1 MRSRRHW
8 EKGNGT
14 VMEIFGMG
22 GTSRQRK
29 AFFAALVGLI
39 INLILGMV
47 KIFAGWQSGFLSV
60 IGDGFNNIT
69 DVGAVILLMM
79 TFYYASKP
87 SDKEHPFGHG
97 RLEYVNSTVM
107 SAIILY
113 VGITLL
119 VESVQKILHP
129 EDSYFSIW
137 TASALIVGII
147 AKLFLTWWYK
157 RAGENLKSEAFNAYS
172 ADSFSD
178 ILSTTGV
185 LVAACVEYFSGYH
198 VDGIMGVIMSL
209 FILYT
214 GYGIMKEALNSIIG
228 ATPDAEMYEKIKTV
242 ILETPGVY
250 GVHDLIVHDYG
261 PGRRFA
267 SLHAELPYNM
277 DMLDAHEII
286 DTAEKRVKNNLGCDI
301 SIHLDPVITDDEQ
314 INELRKI
321 TNQII
326 STIDARL
333 SMHDFRV
340 MRGPMM
346 KKLMFDVVVP
356 YDFEISDDV
365 LKKKINSYI
374 KIYDENCY
382 AVINIDRAMVR

>member
-157 RAGENLKSEAFNAYS
+157 RAGENLKS
-172 ADSFSD
+172 
-178 ILSTTGV
+178 
-185 LVAACVEYFSGYH
+185 
-198 VDGIMGVIMSL
+198 
-209 FILYT
+209 
-214 GYGIMKEALNSIIG
+214 
-228 ATPDAEMYEKIKTV
+228 
-242 ILETPGVY
+242 
-250 GVHDLIVHDYG
+250 
-261 PGRRFA
+261 
-267 SLHAELPYNM
+267 
-277 DMLDAHEII
+277 
-286 DTAEKRVKNNLGCDI
+286 
-301 SIHLDPVITDDEQ
+301 
-314 INELRKI
+314 
-321 TNQII
+321 
-326 STIDARL
+326 
-333 SMHDFRV
+333 
-340 MRGPMM
+340 
-346 KKLMFDVVVP
+346 
-356 YDFEISDDV
+356 
-365 LKKKINSYI
+365 
-374 KIYDENCY
+374 
-382 AVINIDRAMVR
+382 

>member
-178 ILSTTGV
+178 IFSTTGV

-250 GVHDLIVHDYG
+250 GVHDLIVG
-261 PGRRFA
+261 
-267 SLHAELPYNM
+267 
-277 DMLDAHEII
+277 
-286 DTAEKRVKNNLGCDI
+286 
-301 SIHLDPVITDDEQ
+301 
-314 INELRKI
+314 RKI
-321 TNQII
+321 I
-326 STIDARL
+326 L
-333 SMHDFRV
+333 LL
-340 MRGPMM
+340 PMWNWTA
-346 KKLMFDVVVP
+346 
-356 YDFEISDDV
+356 I
-365 LKKKINSYI
+365 
-374 KIYDENCY
+374 
-382 AVINIDRAMVR
+382 